1 MAASQWAG
9 FALTLF
15 LPFHLPAV
23 KRLNTL
29 LLVAATLALAACNDP
44 PPPAPEPP
52 GPAMQG
58 LQLRF
63 PAGHPQLAQLGI
75 AVATPGKAVPVD
87 LPARLVWNE
96 ERTQRIYAPFA
107 GRVVRIAADVG
118 QSVKRGTLLAQLASP
133 DFGVAQ
139 ADTAKAQ
146 ADVNLSQKTLQRQR
160 ELFDAGIVARKDL
173 DLAEAEAARSHAE
186 IRRAEARTRLYGA
199 ASGAVNL
206 NLALTAGIPGLVVE
220 RNLTPGQELRPDQTG
235 PGVPALFVISDPT
248 SLWVQID
255 ARESEAATLQPGT
268 AFELFIPA
276 LPGRV
281 FEGKVTATADA
292 IDPSTRT
299 VKVRGLI
306 ANPDR
311 LLKSEMLAT
320 ARVLRMLGSGV
331 LIPTQAVTL
340 RASGQHSVMVQ
351 VQPGVFEPRQV
362 KLGYQGP
369 REVVVTQGLEVG
381 EQVVSENLLLLLRQ
395 YRIAEESAALKL
407 GAVTNPALA
416 ASAALR
422 PVAASAAR

>member
-1 MAASQWAG
+1 MRRLRPDAFSLQS
-9 FALTLF
+9 LF
-15 LPFHLPAV
+15 PAV
-23 KRLNTL
+23 IRLNTL
-29 LLVAATLALAACNDP
+29 LLAAATLALGACNDA

-52 GPAMQG
+52 GPVVQG
-58 LQLRF
+58 SQLRF
-63 PAGHPQLAQLGI
+63 PAGHPQLAQLGSAI
-75 AVATPGKAVPVD
+75 ATPGKAVTVD

-118 QSVKRGTLLAQLASP
+118 QSVKPGTLLAQLASP
-133 DFGVAQ
+133 DFGAAQ

-146 ADVNLSQKTLQRQR
+146 ADANLTHKTLQRQR

-173 DLAEAEAARSHAE
+173 DLAEADAARSHAE
-186 IRRAEARTRLYGA
+186 IRRAEGRTRLYGGA
-199 ASGAVNL
+199 PGAVNQS
-206 NLALTAGIPGLVVE
+206 LALTAGIQGLVVE

-235 PGVPALFVISDPT
+235 PGVPALFVISDPS

-255 ARESEAATLQPGT
+255 ARESEASTLRPGT
-268 AFELFIPA
+268 AFELVIPA
-276 LPGRV
+276 LPGQV
-281 FEGKVTATADA
+281 FEGKIMATADA
-292 IDPSTRT
+292 IDPTTRT

-306 ANPDR
+306 ANPER

-331 LIPTQAVTL
+331 VIPTQAVTL
-340 RASGQHSVMVQ
+340 RASGKHSVMVQ
-351 VQPGVFEPRQV
+351 VQPGVFEPREV

-381 EQVVSENLLLLLRQ
+381 EQVVSENLLLLVRQ
-395 YRIAEESAALKL
+395 YRIAQE
-407 GAVTNPALA
+407 N
-416 ASAALR
+416 AALR